1 MSDSLNKKFYRIG
14 DVAELLQLPAST
26 LRFWENAIP
35 ELKPRR
41 TIGGARMY
49 SPADVERLQIIRY
62 LIKDKGLKLEAARE
76 HYRSN
81 RQAVERTHKVVERL
95 RNMRRKLAEMAA
107 ALDHRP
113 KTATAVPPGPEE

>member
-1 MSDSLNKKFYRIG
+1 MSDSLNKRFYRIG

-26 LRFWENAIP
+26 LRFWESEIP

-49 SPADVERLQIIRY
+49 SPADIERLQIIRY

-81 RQAVERTHKVVERL
+81 RKAVERTHKVVERL
-95 RNMRRKLAEMAA
+95 KTMRRKLTDLAA

-113 KTATAVPPGPEE
+113 KTTIAVPPAPEE

>member
-1 MSDSLNKKFYRIG
+1 MSDSLNKRFYRIG
-14 DVAELLQLPAST
+14 DVAELMQLPAST
-26 LRFWENAIP
+26 LRFWESSIP

-41 TIGGARMY
+41 TVGGARMY

-76 HYRSN
+76 HFRSN
-81 RQAVERTHKVVERL
+81 RQAVERTYRVVERL
-95 RNMRRKLAEMAA
+95 RAMRRKLAELGA

-113 KTATAVPPGPEE
+113 KTETAAPPDPEE

>member
-1 MSDSLNKKFYRIG
+1 MSDSLNKLFYRIG

-26 LRFWENAIP
+26 LRFWESSIP

-76 HYRSN
+76 HFRSN
-81 RQAVERTHKVVERL
+81 RQAVERTYKVVERL
-95 RNMRRKLAEMAA
+95 KTMRRKLTDLSA

-113 KTATAVPPGPEE
+113 KKETTAPQAPAE